1 VLNRLLAALAP
12 PRRVALAAF
21 AVFFVG
27 GLDVGELYPF
37 SRFSMYAA
45 IESREEA
52 AIPTFRANGQDV
64 SPAAL
69 TGFFGVNPDG
79 LAAPEGV
86 VTSTDHVLRE
96 RAAWIRAN
104 TATTPGPVTVEI
116 GWELWRIDPQTGAL
130 IRRALL
136 LQTGSARWR

>member
-1 VLNRLLAALAP
+1 MLDRLIAALDP
-12 PRRVALAAF
+12 PRRVGIAAF

-27 GLDVGELYPF
+27 ALDVGELYPF

-45 IESREEA
+45 IAPREEA
-52 AIPTFRANGQDV
+52 AIPTFRADGQDV
-64 SPAAL
+64 SPEAL
-69 TGFFGVNPDG
+69 TSFFGVNPEG
-79 LAAPEGV
+79 LAAPEGI

-96 RAAWIRAN
+96 RAAWIRAH

-116 GWELWRIDPQTGAL
+116 GWELWRIDPETGAL
-130 IRRALL
+130 TRRALL

>member
-1 VLNRLLAALAP
+1 VLDRLITALDP

-45 IESREEA
+45 IAPREEA

-64 SPAAL
+64 EPEAL
-69 TGFFGVNPDG
+69 TGFFGLNPDG

-104 TATTPGPVTVEI
+104 TAPAPGPVTVEI
-116 GWELWRIDPQTGAL
+116 GWELWRLDPQTGAL
-130 IRRALL
+130 TRRALL

>member
-1 VLNRLLAALAP
+1 MLSRRIAALDP

-45 IESREEA
+45 IAPREEA
-52 AIPTFRANGQDV
+52 AIPTFRADGRDV
-64 SPAAL
+64 RPEAL
-69 TGFFGVNPDG
+69 TDFFGVNPDG

-86 VTSTDHVLRE
+86 VTSTDYILRE
-96 RAAWIRAN
+96 RAAWVRAH

-130 IRRALL
+130 TRRALL